1 MAGIVVAVVSATVMQ
16 DGSPITIRQGE
27 AWDASAPVV
36 VHNPALFSSN
46 PTRARHVGAP
56 EDRPVEQSTRRPG
69 EKSRARR
76 G

>member
-16 DGSPITIRQGE
+16 DARTITIRQGE
-27 AWDASAPVV
+27 AWDATAPVV
-36 VHNPALFSSN
+36 VRNPALFSSD
-46 PTRARHVGAP
+46 PTRARHVGVV
-56 EDRPVEQSTRRPG
+56 EERPVEQATRRPG